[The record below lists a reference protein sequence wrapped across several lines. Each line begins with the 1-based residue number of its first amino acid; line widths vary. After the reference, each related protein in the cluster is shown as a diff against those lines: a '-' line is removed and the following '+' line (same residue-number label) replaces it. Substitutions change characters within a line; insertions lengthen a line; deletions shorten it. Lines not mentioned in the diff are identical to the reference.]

1 VVQAKEE
8 RLEKDLFRMKE
19 TLAKSVS
26 YNEFTLM
33 MQRVRTHRLYHR
45 VLAVLG
51 HRPHCVWCGISGG
64 DD

>member
-1 VVQAKEE
+1 MQAKEE

-33 MQRVRTHRLYHR
+33 MQRVRIPTHRRHGAR
-45 VLAVLG
+45 
-51 HRPHCVWCGISGG
+51 ISRQ
-64 DD
+64 D